1 MKKSMTGLIFFFHLV
16 NFYDPCAGLA
26 GIELILPTG
35 IACPAPTENALA
47 EFRDRVRRRTE
58 IAHVL
63 GKAMR
68 IL

>member
-1 MKKSMTGLIFFFHLV
+1 MVGLIFTLHLV
-16 NFYDPCAGLA
+16 NFYDPCAGIA
-26 GIELILPTG
+26 GIILIHPAGITCPT
-35 IACPAPTENALA
+35 PTENALA
-47 EFRDRVRRRTE
+47 EFRDRVRRRAE